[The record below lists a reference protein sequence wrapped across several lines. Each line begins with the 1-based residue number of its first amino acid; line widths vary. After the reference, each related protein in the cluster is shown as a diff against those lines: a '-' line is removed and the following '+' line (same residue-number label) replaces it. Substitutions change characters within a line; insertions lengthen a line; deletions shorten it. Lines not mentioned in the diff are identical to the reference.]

1 MRLKPDFQLLVL
13 QSRHKSGAMQT
24 ASETEVGVGVS
35 IMGLG
40 TLCLTLGE
48 FLMKKTLIALAAVAA
63 ASASYAQVAITGG
76 MDFTIGQTVQSTTDG
91 SASKGI
97 NNTDAYI
104 SVSVKEDMGG
114 GLTAASYMDFNVDGS
129 FQGNAY
135 GGDKTFS
142 IASSTMSL
150 TLANTRTG
158 GTLGAVFM
166 APVVSSTDHW
176 GTANALV
183 MSRSAIDALIVKATV
198 APGASL
204 AYKYLEAG
212 VTGSGTPTATINV
225 ITAAYAAGAL
235 SLTGDYAMYSGASY
249 TGDVRTSKL
258 TANAIYNAGFATVG
272 LGYDGG
278 AAGTANSTSTGAAA
292 GGVFF
297 GASAPLGA
305 ATVGLNYGKRDAASV
320 VEVGA
325 KYMLSKQTFVTGS
338 YAYFDN
344 VGSKQDSYGL
354 RLGHS
359 F

>member
-1 MRLKPDFQLLVL
+1 MC
-13 QSRHKSGAMQT
+13 AT
-24 ASETEVGVGVS
+24 AH
-35 IMGLG
+35 
-40 TLCLTLGE
+40 
-48 FLMKKTLIALAAVAA
+48 ALAAVAA
-63 ASASYAQVAITGG
+63 VSTSYAQVAITGG
-76 MDFTIGQTVQSTTDG
+76 IDFTLGYNAQTGNDG
-91 SASKGI
+91 SNKGI
-97 NNTDAYI
+97 NSTDAYI

-114 GLTAASYMDFNVDGS
+114 GVMAASYMDFNVDGA
-129 FQGNAY
+129 FQGGAY

-166 APVVSSTDHW
+166 APVVSFSDHW
-176 GTANALV
+176 STVNASV

-204 AYKYLEAG
+204 SYKYLESGA
-212 VTGSGTPTATINV
+212 TGGTAPTATVNV
-225 ITAAYAAGAL
+225 ISAAYAAGAL
-235 SLTGDYAMYSGASY
+235 SVAGDYAMYSGAAFV
-249 TGDVRTSKL
+249 GDVRTTKV
-258 TANAIYNAGFATVG
+258 TANAIYDAGFAKVG

-278 AAGTANSTSTGAAA
+278 AAGTGNSVTTGTSA
-292 GGVFF
+292 GGVYF
-297 GASAPLGA
+297 GIAAPLGA
-305 ATVGLNYGKRDAASV
+305 TTVGLNYGKRDAASV
-320 VEVGA
+320 TEVGA

-344 VGSKQDSYGL
+344 ALGKNDSYGL